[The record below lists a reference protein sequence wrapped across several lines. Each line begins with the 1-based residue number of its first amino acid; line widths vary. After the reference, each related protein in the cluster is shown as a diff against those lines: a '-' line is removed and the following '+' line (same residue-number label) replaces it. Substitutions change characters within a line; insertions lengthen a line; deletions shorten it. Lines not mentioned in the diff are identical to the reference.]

1 MCDFIIYQTKASS
14 VLHATCP
21 FRCGGKVK
29 LSAKMISWFCGY
41 IYVAFAE
48 EGVGVFCWEKTPC
61 RGLTLHTRS
70 NSPSGRTS
78 AHLLLIYE
86 GHHHGRVRLRCHPR
100 NWLPH
105 HLDLP
110 SSNSSSKG
118 AGRLYC
124 SVTDFEN
131 NSFLNHGRAILST
144 KLWYTCKCANIN

>member
-1 MCDFIIYQTKASS
+1 M
-14 VLHATCP
+14 
-21 FRCGGKVK
+21 
-29 LSAKMISWFCGY
+29 
-41 IYVAFAE
+41 
-48 EGVGVFCWEKTPC
+48 GVFCWEKSPC

-105 HLDLP
+105 HLDVT

-118 AGRLYC
+118 AGHHYC
-124 SVTDFEN
+124 IVTDIEIIP
-131 NSFLNHGRAILST
+131 SQMEVAPLHCTVDITQKRSLSKNT
-144 KLWYTCKCANIN
+144 KKLKICKRDSQALIVGHRTSVFAPSARRMLQN

>member
-1 MCDFIIYQTKASS
+1 MSQR
-14 VLHATCP
+14 
-21 FRCGGKVK
+21 RCGGKGK

-41 IYVAFAE
+41 IYVAFT
-48 EGVGVFCWEKTPC
+48 EGSVGVFCWEKTPC

-118 AGRLYC
+118 AGHHYC
-124 SVTDFEN
+124 SVTDIESN
-131 NSFLNHGRAILST
+131 NFSITEEQDYLKSYGMQMLKYQQNSHVN
-144 KLWYTCKCANIN
+144 ANINGCTD